1 MDKDK
6 FDMWINNPQTQEF
19 FQYLRD
25 YRQAV
30 MERWASGRL
39 QGDEN
44 FLAMARAQQA
54 DEIVNLNAEAINE
67 FYQRHKEEINAE

>member
-6 FDMWINNPQTQEF
+6 FDAWVNHPQTKEF

-30 MERWASGRL
+30 MERWANGRL
-39 QGDEN
+39 SGDDS
-44 FLAMARAQQA
+44 LMAMARAQQA
-54 DEIVNLNAEAINE
+54 DEIVNLDADAITE
-67 FYQRHKEEINAE
+67 FYQQNKEEINAE